1 MVDRSGAA
9 SAPSAE
15 AAPTEVTDPDQD
27 NSKSKQVETLRTR
40 AKTLRDKATAALN
53 AERKENTNKRMTE
66 AANARA
72 NAESE
77 LHFAGLL
84 DAIAD
89 GIESGEVTY
98 LRNLAN
104 GTQLTELNHALS
116 RSVEFAASSPRG
128 ADQSGDD

>member
-1 MVDRSGAA
+1 M
-9 SAPSAE
+9 PSA
-15 AAPTEVTDPDQD
+15 
-27 NSKSKQVETLRTR
+27 R
-40 AKTLRDKATAALN
+40 
-53 AERKENTNKRMTE
+53 ENTNKRMTE
-66 AANARA
+66 AANACA

-116 RSVEFAASSPRG
+116 RSLWNLPPASPRG
-128 ADQSGDD
+128 ADQSGMIERTEDGRERWSAKATRR